1 MHPTKLRKTV
11 GRFEI
16 VRPLGEGA
24 QGTVHLAYDTRLG
37 RQVAI
42 KTLRMQGGQDT
53 WSEQLATLL
62 EEARIVSQLSHPN
75 IVTLYDAG
83 EDQGLPYLVFEY
95 VHGESLAQTCGKG
108 RPIEPARAADI
119 CIQVLKAID
128 YAHRHGILHRDIKP
142 SNIMI
147 TEDGIARIMDFGI
160 AQLIGPEES
169 SEDAF
174 RGTPR
179 YMAPEYISDKAYTE
193 RSDLFSIGVLL
204 HEMLTG
210 EPAVSGH
217 NVFSIM
223 HKIAN
228 EPIDPP
234 SQRNPQVDEV
244 LDLLVMRALAKDPAE
259 RFESAAEMEEA
270 LYRYLNPEP
279 VLEDHAA
286 EGVGG
291 TLEFLLRRMRH
302 KSDFPALST
311 TISTVNQAASS
322 EIDGVKA
329 LAKNILKDFALT
341 NSLLRLVNTAHYGRF
356 GGSISTISRAIVIL
370 GFNRVRSAAATL
382 ILFEHLQNRGMAKQ
396 LKDDLI
402 AAYFAGLLARDLARA
417 ATIDVAEEA
426 FICSMFHDLGRL
438 LTRFYLTEES
448 REIDKLVQQ
457 RKLNAKQ
464 ASYQVLGTTF
474 EALGVGVARHWKFP
488 PKLVES
494 MHSLQSY
501 PTALPSDEAA
511 RLQILAELS
520 TQIIAAIRD
529 GSAGETEATL
539 KTLVRR
545 FGKAVRIDDEQ
556 LLATIRRN
564 LEEIQR
570 DASFLNFVP
579 ERSPFIAKVIEV
591 CQLEEEDDE
600 EQPIDT
606 TSDTT
611 TFDKTV
617 PIDVLQHISTSSGTS
632 TDTSTIPID
641 ALVTRT
647 ATTDTALRKSILS
660 DGIREII
667 DSLVSKFELNDVLE
681 MILETMFRG
690 FEFTRVLLFVRNP
703 KDDTLRARFG
713 FGEGADELLSCGL
726 ALAADGGDDVFQA
739 AVSKGVD
746 VFVEDI
752 ENAAIRHQIP
762 AWYRE
767 TIGANSAC
775 LLPIVVSGKTI
786 GLLYGDKI
794 KPGRLKF
801 DRDEPSLLKT
811 LRNQAVIAIRTSAT

>member
-1 MHPTKLRKTV
+1 MHPTALRKTL

-24 QGTVHLAYDTRLG
+24 QGAVYLAYDTRLG

-42 KTLRMQGGQDT
+42 KTLRMRGGQDT

-83 EDQGLPYLVFEY
+83 EDDGLPYLVFEY
-95 VHGESLAQTCGKG
+95 VNGKSLSNLCGNG
-108 RPIEPARAADI
+108 RPIEPARAADF
-119 CIQVLKAID
+119 CIQILKAID
-128 YAHRHGILHRDIKP
+128 YAHRHGVLHRDIKP

-160 AQLIGPEES
+160 AQLTGPEEP

-179 YMAPEYISDKAYTE
+179 YMAPEYVSDKTYTE
-193 RSDLFSIGVLL
+193 RSDLFSIGVVL

-210 EPAVSGH
+210 EPAFTGD

-223 HKIAN
+223 HQIAN

-234 SQRNPQVDEV
+234 SQRNPQVDEN
-244 LDLLVMRALAKDPAE
+244 LDLLVIRATAKDPAE
-259 RFESAAEMEEA
+259 RFESAAQLEEA
-270 LYRYLNPEP
+270 LYRYLNPQP
-279 VLEDHAA
+279 VLAETTA

-311 TISTVNQAASS
+311 TISTINQATSS
-322 EIDGVKA
+322 EIDGVNA
-329 LAKNILKDFALT
+329 LAKSILKDFALT
-341 NSLLRLVNTAHYGRF
+341 NSLLRLVNTAYYGRF
-356 GGSISTISRAIVIL
+356 GGSISTISRAVVIL
-370 GFNRVRSAAATL
+370 GFNRVRSAASTL
-382 ILFEHLQNRGMAKQ
+382 MLFEHLQNKGMANQ

-402 AAYFAGLLARDLARA
+402 GAYFAGLLSRDLARA
-417 ATIDVAEEA
+417 AAIDVAEEA

-457 RKLNAKQ
+457 RKLSAKQ

-474 EALGVGVARHWKFP
+474 EALGVGVAKHWMFP

-494 MHSLQSY
+494 MYSLQSY
-501 PTALPSDEAA
+501 PTSLPADDTA
-511 RLQILAELS
+511 RLQVVAELS
-520 TQIIAAIRD
+520 SQIVAAIRD
-529 GSAGETEATL
+529 GSSGETEARL
-539 KTLVRR
+539 KTLIRQ
-545 FGKAVRIDDEQ
+545 FGKAVRIDHPQ
-556 LLATIRRN
+556 LLATIGKN

-579 ERSPFIAKVIEV
+579 ERSVFIAKVIEI
-591 CQLEEEDDE
+591 CQP
-600 EQPIDT
+600 EQQDAPLTET
-606 TSDTT
+606 TPGPA

-617 PIDVLQHISTSSGTS
+617 PIDVMQRMAGAGDTATG
-632 TDTSTIPID
+632 TSTIPIE
-641 ALVTRT
+641 ALEAKPVV
-647 ATTDTALRKSILS
+647 TDTALRKSILS

-667 DSLVSKFELNDVLE
+667 DSLVGKFELNDVLE

-690 FEFTRVLLFVRNP
+690 FDFTRVLLFVRNP

-713 FGEGADELLSCGL
+713 FGEGVDELLSCGL
-726 ALAADGGDDVFQA
+726 ALRTDGGDDIFQIA
-739 AVSKGVD
+739 ASRGID
-746 VFVEDI
+746 LFVEDI
-752 ENAAIRHQIP
+752 DSPQIRSQIP
-762 AWYRE
+762 AWYYE
-767 TIGANSAC
+767 TIGSKSAC
-775 LLPIVVSGKTI
+775 LLPVVVGGKTI
-786 GLLYGDKI
+786 GLLYGDKS

-811 LRNQAVIAIRTSAT
+811 LRNQAVIAIRTSAA

>member
-1 MHPTKLRKTV
+1 MHPTKLRKAF

-24 QGTVHLAYDTRLG
+24 QGAVYLAYDTRLG

-42 KTLRMQGGQDT
+42 KTLRMRGGRDT
-53 WSEQLATLL
+53 WSEQLAILV

-83 EDQGLPYLVFEY
+83 EDKGLPYLVFEH
-95 VHGESLAQTCGKG
+95 VSGEPLSRSCGKG
-108 RPIEPARAADI
+108 RPMEPAKAADI
-119 CIQVLKAID
+119 CIQILKAID
-128 YAHRHGILHRDIKP
+128 YAHRHGVLHRDIKP

-160 AQLIGPEES
+160 AQPSGPEGPS
-169 SEDAF
+169 DDPF

-179 YMAPEYISDKAYTE
+179 YMAPEYISGKAYTE
-193 RSDLFSIGVLL
+193 RSDLFSIGVVL

-210 EPAVSGH
+210 EAAFAGT
-217 NVFSIM
+217 NVFTIM
-223 HKIAN
+223 HQIAN
-228 EPIDPP
+228 EPIVPP
-234 SQRNPQVDEV
+234 SQRSPQVDET
-244 LDLLVMRALAKDPAE
+244 LDLLVMRALAKDPPK
-259 RFESAAEMEEA
+259 RFESAAQMEEA

-279 VLEDHAA
+279 VLEDTAA
-286 EGVGG
+286 EGTGG

-311 TISTVNQAASS
+311 TISTINQATSS
-322 EIDGVKA
+322 EVDGVNA
-329 LAKNILKDFALT
+329 PAKSILKDFALT

-382 ILFEHLQNRGMAKQ
+382 MLFEHLQNKGMANQ

-402 AAYFAGLLARDLARA
+402 SAYFAGLLSRDLARTA
-417 ATIDVAEEA
+417 DIDVAEEA

-457 RKLNAKQ
+457 RKLSAKQ

-474 EALGVGVARHWKFP
+474 EALGVGVAKQWKFP
-488 PKLVES
+488 PKLIES

-501 PTALPSDEAA
+501 PAALPADDTA
-511 RLQILAELS
+511 RLQVLATLS
-520 TQIIAAIRD
+520 SQVVAAIRD
-529 GSAGETEATL
+529 GSTGEAEARL

-545 FGKAVRIDDEQ
+545 FGKAVKIDHQ
-556 LLATIRRN
+556 RLIVTIRKN

-591 CQLEEEDDE
+591 CKPEEEYE
-600 EQPIDT
+600 PLTESAAVP
-606 TSDTT
+606 T
-611 TFDKTV
+611 TFDETA
-617 PIDVLQHISTSSGTS
+617 PIDITQRIVSAAEASTG
-632 TDTSTIPID
+632 TSTIPLE
-641 ALVTRT
+641 ALETRS

-667 DSLVSKFELNDVLE
+667 DSLVGKFELNDVLE
-681 MILETMFRG
+681 MILEIMFRG
-690 FEFTRVLLFVRNP
+690 FEFTRVLLFFRNP

-713 FGEGADELLSCGL
+713 FGEGVDEILSCGL
-726 ALAADGGDDVFQA
+726 ALAANGGDDIFQIA
-739 AVSKGVD
+739 ASRGVD
-746 VFVEDI
+746 LFVEDI
-752 ENAAIRHQIP
+752 DSAQIRDQIP

-767 TIGANSAC
+767 TIGSKSAC

-786 GLLYGDKI
+786 GLLYGDKH

-801 DRDEPSLLKT
+801 GRDEPSLLKT
-811 LRNQAVIAIRTSAT
+811 LRNQAVIAIRTSAA